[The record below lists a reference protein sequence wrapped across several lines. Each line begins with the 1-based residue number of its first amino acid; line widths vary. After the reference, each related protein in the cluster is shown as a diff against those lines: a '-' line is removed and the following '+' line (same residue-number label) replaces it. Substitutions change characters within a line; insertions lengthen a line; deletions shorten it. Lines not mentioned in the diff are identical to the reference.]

1 MLSLSCT
8 ALETGW
14 WSSGKH
20 RLLGKNVYSPQLY
33 WQVVAGCCRLF
44 PCESSHKECVAVK
57 TSVWALM
64 ILIRSFVVCMKL
76 TCLQTLSCSGTRPVG
91 LETGP
96 LDSTAS
102 CVQNRRQVKV
112 TWLVVMWLNTHMF
125 GGFFWVFCINIFT
138 YLWDRTNL
146 VNCFTKQ
153 K

>member
-8 ALETGW
+8 APRDWLVIIWQTQVAREKCLFSPT
-14 WSSGKH
+14 
-20 RLLGKNVYSPQLY
+20 LLAS
-33 WQVVAGCCRLF
+33 CCRLF

-64 ILIRSFVVCMKL
+64 ILTRSFVVCMEL

-112 TWLVVMWLNTHMF
+112 T
-125 GGFFWVFCINIFT
+125 
-138 YLWDRTNL
+138 
-146 VNCFTKQ
+146 
-153 K
+153 